1 MKKKS
6 IYGILVVFLFL
17 SSCQSKVKRGKDK
30 SPVLVSM
37 YGKQLRWNDIDTATL
52 AKLSGEDSIE
62 FILQQENAWINE
74 QILLKKAEETLTDDE
89 KKMEKK
95 IAEYR
100 NNLLLYAFRE
110 RFVLEEMDTAVSEE
124 EIEEFYLQNK
134 ENFELKR
141 NIAKILFVKVTK
153 ENYKDEIK
161 TWMQNNSEENM
172 LNLQNFCKEF
182 ASNYFLSDSNWLYFE
197 DIWKEIPI
205 SKTYNRERFMNSNK
219 FLTFEEDPYIYL
231 LKMVDFRI
239 KNSLSPLE
247 FEKGKIREI
256 ILNKRKISLIKNKES
271 ELIKAAYANGDV
283 KILRETNK

>member
-1 MKKKS
+1 MKTHW
-6 IYGILVVFLFL
+6 IYGLLGFAFILNSCNTKSDSPKDDSPILVSV
-17 SSCQSKVKRGKDK
+17 
-30 SPVLVSM
+30 
-37 YGKQLRWNDIDTATL
+37 YGEKLRWNDIDTATL
-52 AKLSGEDSIE
+52 AKLSGEDSLE

-74 QILLKKAEETLTDDE
+74 QILLKSAEKALTAEE
-89 KKMEKK
+89 KKMDKEV
-95 IAEYR
+95 AEYK

-110 RFVLEEMDTAVSEE
+110 RFVLEELDTTISME
-124 EIEEFYLQNK
+124 EIESFYKEHK

-153 ENYKDEIK
+153 DKYRDELQD
-161 TWMQNNSEENM
+161 WMKNNTSEKMVLLEA
-172 LNLQNFCKEF
+172 FCKEN

-219 FLTFEEDPYIYL
+219 FLTFEEEPYIYL

-247 FEKGKIREI
+247 FEKDKIREI
-256 ILNKRKISLIKNKES
+256 ILNKRKIALIKNKES
-271 ELIKAAYANGDV
+271 ELIKSAYANGEV
-283 KILRETNK
+283 NILRENK